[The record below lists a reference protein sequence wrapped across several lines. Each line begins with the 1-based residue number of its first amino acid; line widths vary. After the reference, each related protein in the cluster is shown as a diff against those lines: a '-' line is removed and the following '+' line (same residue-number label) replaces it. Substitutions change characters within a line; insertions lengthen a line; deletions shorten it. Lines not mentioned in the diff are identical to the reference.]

1 MPENFFTKM
10 KKETPTRLWINN
22 PTVPEVKLAIDHGAV
37 SCTTNPTYGANM
49 IRRDGEFARTVL
61 RECLK
66 QSDDD
71 TMVADLTQQRL
82 VTRVLE
88 MFRPL
93 YETSKGKDG
102 YVSIQGDPR
111 ADTDADHIVGE
122 AYRYPPLGPNFIAKI
137 PATAAGLKAMEVLIA
152 DGMQV
157 IATEIFGL
165 SQMVATCEM
174 YRRATAKG
182 GKRPVFYVTHIT
194 GIFDEHLKEYVEK
207 QGIKIAPEVLA
218 VAGATVARRQYRIMK
233 ERGYDGIL
241 LGGGARGTHHFTDFV
256 GGEIHITIN
265 WSTAEEILALN
276 PPVTNRVSI
285 ETPREVIAELEQ
297 KLPDFR
303 KAWREGELA
312 VEEFAGYGPVQR
324 FRNQFIRGWTQM
336 LDTIKEERSK
346 GTAR

>member
-1 MPENFFTKM
+1 MAENFFTTL

-22 PTVPEVKLAIDHGAV
+22 PTVQEVKLSIDHGAV

-49 IRRDGEFARTVL
+49 IRRDGEFARAVI

-66 QSDDD
+66 QSNDNS
-71 TMVADLTQQRL
+71 MVADLTQQRL

-88 MFRPL
+88 MFRPI
-93 YETSKGKDG
+93 YEASKGKDG
-102 YVSIQGDPR
+102 HVSIQGDPR
-111 ADTDADHIVGE
+111 ADTDPDHIVGE
-122 AYRYPPLGPNFIAKI
+122 AFRYRSLGPNFIAKI
-137 PATAAGLKAMEVLIA
+137 PATAAGLKAMEVLIE
-152 DGMQV
+152 DGMPV
-157 IATEIFGL
+157 IATEVFGL
-165 SQMVATCEM
+165 SQTIATCEM
-174 YRRATAKG
+174 YRRAVAVG

-194 GIFDEHLKEYVEK
+194 GIFDEHLKEYAEK
-207 QGIKIAPEVLA
+207 QGIEIAPEVLA

-256 GGEIHITIN
+256 GGEVHITIN

-276 PPVTNRVSI
+276 PPVTNRIAI
-285 ETPREVIAELEQ
+285 ETPRGVIAELEK

-303 KAWREGELA
+303 KAWREGELG
-312 VEEFAGYGPVQR
+312 VEEFAEYSPVQR

-336 LDTIKEERSK
+336 LDTIKEERAK
-346 GTAR
+346 GTDR

>member
-1 MPENFFTKM
+1 MIENFFTKL

-22 PTVPEVKLAIDHGAV
+22 PTVQEVKLSIGHGAV

-49 IRRDGEFARTVL
+49 IRRDGEFARAII

-66 QSDDD
+66 QTNDNN
-71 TMVADLTQQRL
+71 MVADLVQQRL

-88 MFRPL
+88 MFRPVH
-93 YETSKGKDG
+93 EASQGKDG

-111 ADTDADHIVGE
+111 ADTDPDHIVGE
-122 AYRYPPLGPNFIAKI
+122 AFRYRSLGPNFIAKI
-137 PATAAGLKAMEVLIA
+137 PATAAGLKAMEVLIE
-152 DGMQV
+152 DGMPV

-165 SQMVATCEM
+165 SQMVAVCEM
-174 YRRATAKG
+174 YRRAVAVG
-182 GKRPVFYVTHIT
+182 GNRPVFYVTHIT
-194 GIFDEHLKEYVEK
+194 GIFDEHLKEYVDK
-207 QGIKIAPEVLA
+207 QGIKVSPGILA
-218 VAGATVARRQYRIMK
+218 VAGAAVARRQYRLMK

-256 GGEIHITIN
+256 GGEFHITIN

-276 PPVTNRVSI
+276 PPVTARIAI

-312 VEEFAGYGPVQR
+312 VEEFAEYGPVQR

-336 LDTIKEERSK
+336 LDTIKEERTK
-346 GTAR
+346 GSSR

>member
-1 MPENFFTKM
+1 MAENFFTKL
-10 KKETPTRLWINN
+10 KRETPTRLWINN

-49 IRRDGEFARTVL
+49 IRRDGEFTRVVI

-66 QSDDD
+66 QSTDD
-71 TMVADLTQQRL
+71 TVVADLTQQRL
-82 VTRVLE
+82 VARVLE

-93 YETSKGKDG
+93 YEASRGKDG

-111 ADTDADHIVGE
+111 ADSDPDHIVGE
-122 AYRYPPLGPNFIAKI
+122 AFRYRSLGPNFITKI

-152 DGMQV
+152 DGMPV

-165 SQMVATCEM
+165 SQMIAACEM
-174 YRRATAKG
+174 YRRAATRG

-207 QGIKIAPEVLA
+207 QGISIAPETLA

-256 GGEIHITIN
+256 GGEFHITIN

-276 PPVTNRVSI
+276 PPVADRIAI

-297 KLPDFR
+297 RLPDFR
-303 KAWREGELA
+303 KAWREDELT
-312 VEEFAGYGPVQR
+312 VEEFAEYGPVQR
-324 FRNQFIRGWTQM
+324 FRNQFIRGWNQM
-336 LDTIKEERSK
+336 LDTIKEERGK